1 MGTTICIAAQTTLG
15 EFVTAISAAAAYRLW
30 ANTYDLDPN
39 PLVALEHRVLGE
51 YLDLTPGERMID
63 LATGTGRWLA
73 FACSRGVRAIGVD
86 RCPEMLAVAA
96 TKRGA
101 KGHLACADI
110 CALPFA
116 SHSAD
121 VAVCSFVLGYIE
133 RLDVAFREMARVA
146 PRIITSDLHPK
157 ANRSG
162 WVRSFR
168 ANGDRYEIEHY
179 NHEWLQVEACARMA
193 GLRPAWTV
201 DASFGGQERVIFER
215 AGKADA
221 FTGAQQVP
229 AVLIAAWVRE

>member
-1 MGTTICIAAQTTLG
+1 MGTTLRIAAQTTLG
-15 EFVTAISAAAAYRLW
+15 EFVTAIPAAAAYRLW

-51 YLDLTPGERMID
+51 CLDLTPGERVMD

-73 FACSRGVRAIGVD
+73 LACSRGACAIGVD

-116 SHSAD
+116 SDSAD
-121 VAVCSFVLGYIE
+121 VAVCSFALGYIE
-133 RLDVAFREMARVA
+133 RLDLAFREMARVA
-146 PRIITSDLHPK
+146 PRIITSDLHPE
-157 ANRSG
+157 AIRAG

-179 NHEWLQVEACARMA
+179 NHEWPQIEACARTA

-201 DASFGGQERVIFER
+201 DASFGEQERVIFER

-221 FTGAQQVP
+221 FTTARASPGRTDCRLGA
-229 AVLIAAWVRE
+229 